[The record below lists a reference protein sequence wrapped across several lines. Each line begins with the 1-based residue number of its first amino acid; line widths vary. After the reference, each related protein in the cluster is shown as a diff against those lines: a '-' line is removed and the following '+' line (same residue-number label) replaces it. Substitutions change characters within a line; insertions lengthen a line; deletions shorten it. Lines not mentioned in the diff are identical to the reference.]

1 GPTAG
6 ALAINADASRVY
18 VAREISTENDAEVWE
33 VNTSGGMSLQRT
45 LRIRRFGGDENADGT
60 GSGRGVANYLRS
72 LQLSR
77 DGDSLWI
84 AANKANTERGLSFS
98 DDLDEDNT
106 VRNVLVGVDL
116 ADGSLLRQV
125 DIDNSDSA
133 SAVALSPFGDD
144 LLVALQG
151 NNEVAVFDAL
161 SVASAAGSG
170 GLTTRLS
177 AGAAPQGVCTD
188 ADTGRSF
195 VKDFLGRTM
204 TVLET
209 AELFEAGDIS
219 IAGSTVQT

>member
-1 GPTAG
+1 ACHDGDGIDVRDAGSGSLVEHLDTDYGSAPLGVAASPDGTSVFASLQGAGTLQRYDATTHGMTGSITLGPTAG

-133 SAVALSPFGDD
+133 SAVALS
-144 LLVALQG
+144 
-151 NNEVAVFDAL
+151 
-161 SVASAAGSG
+161 
-170 GLTTRLS
+170 
-177 AGAAPQGVCTD
+177 
-188 ADTGRSF
+188 
-195 VKDFLGRTM
+195 
-204 TVLET
+204 
-209 AELFEAGDIS
+209 
-219 IAGSTVQT
+219 